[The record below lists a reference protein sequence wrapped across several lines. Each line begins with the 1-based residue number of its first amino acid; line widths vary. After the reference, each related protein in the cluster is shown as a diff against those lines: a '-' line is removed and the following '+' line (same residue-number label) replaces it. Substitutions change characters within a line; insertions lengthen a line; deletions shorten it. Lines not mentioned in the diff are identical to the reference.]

1 MLSESSSQPC
11 RLGNMEMETLS
22 HLGALGRDIVTFPS
36 TLGLTNNGTVTAN
49 PVVFGFERWKVRFLR
64 GVLF

>member
-1 MLSESSSQPC
+1 
-11 RLGNMEMETLS
+11 MEMETLS